1 MHCRGN
7 NQRLRKEVR
16 SFSCNSMKKFFEIDK
31 ALIII
36 SYGRIIVIMKYQHI
50 NVHIFH
56 IKSIETPVTLAN
68 IKIEDGKMHEFN
80 LHSFEI
86 RSRWMIIFCVQTEVV
101 AIIYVLFTLFCL
113 RANKRFFVMTGSA
126 FSKCLA

>member
-1 MHCRGN
+1 
-7 NQRLRKEVR
+7 
-16 SFSCNSMKKFFEIDK
+16 MKKFFEIDK

-36 SYGRIIVIMKYQHI
+36 SYGRITVIIKCQHI

-56 IKSIETPVTLAN
+56 IKSIKTLVTLAN

-86 RSRWMIIFCVQTEVV
+86 RSR
-101 AIIYVLFTLFCL
+101 
-113 RANKRFFVMTGSA
+113 
-126 FSKCLA
+126 